1 MDFHFSHLVS
11 VEFEEWL
18 EIEQKQNDPSLSEIE
33 NQENVNSDVEPEV
46 LSDVT
51 DEGEINVEE
60 L

>member
-1 MDFHFSHLVS
+1 M
-11 VEFEEWL
+11 
-18 EIEQKQNDPSLSEIE
+18 QQNDPSLSEIE
-33 NQENVNSDVEPEV
+33 NQENSDVEPEV